1 MTTAPP
7 LTRDTRRKRYHSPTT
22 PMLRLAARLHDEGLS
37 YRGCEIA
44 MRVLYGWSPSAYTFR
59 NHLPSRSAGNGGG
72 VSKDTAANL
81 PAVAA

>member
-1 MTTAPP
+1 VS
-7 LTRDTRRKRYHSPTT
+7 TRRKRYHSPTI

-37 YRGCEIA
+37 YRGCEIV

-59 NHLPSRSAGNGGG
+59 NHLPSRSAGHGAG